1 MTRVVV
7 LGGGFGD
14 VEVIR
19 RLERKRGG
27 RVDAEVLLISDLRFF
42 PRDSAIMRQPP
53 RCAVCA
59 PHARSSWERD
69 VA

>member
-7 LGGGFGD
+7 RGG